1 MSNYKLKIKAD
12 ILNQLACKE
21 CTKKWIN
28 DHDKS
33 TNPLQDILDCFEKGL
48 ISERLKNRLIN
59 EVQEINNTI

>member
-1 MSNYKLKIKAD
+1 MSNNNLKRIAN

-33 TNPLQDILDCFEKGL
+33 TNPVQDILDCFENDL

-59 EVQEINNTI
+59 EVQEIYNTI

>member
-1 MSNYKLKIKAD
+1 MSNNNLKRIAN

-33 TNPLQDILDCFEKGL
+33 TNPVEDILDCFEKGL
-48 ISERLKNRLIN
+48 ISEKLKNRLIN
-59 EVQEINNTI
+59 EVQEIYNTI